1 MKLPRRSRGRPSAA
15 ARARY
20 DDEVMEFRDFILNIR
35 SGLDFTPSSR
45 GWAYILEG
53 QNIITKGDL
62 NAAQDLI
69 NDCRK
74 SGDLPLNICA
84 EDVSR
89 AFKNLEYIDQ
99 TTPDQRAAG
108 IVEEINSAHLSY
120 QPWSF
125 WEDQDVYIEML
136 VEKIDLRNLFGP
148 ICEDFSIPIANIKGW
163 PDINSRAA
171 MMQRFENWE
180 LEGKQCVLLYCGDHD
195 PAGLNISECL
205 RTMLMDLSD
214 AVEWFPDQLIIERF
228 GLNADFIEGHNLTW
242 IDNLE
247 TSSGRPLNNPRHPDH
262 RKPYVQTYLRQFG
275 VRKVE
280 ANALVVNPSA
290 GRKLCRDTILR
301 YLDPEAPTQYA
312 DKLSEVQEVVH
323 QEVLNLLGGDGSAG

>member
-1 MKLPRRSRGRPSAA
+1 
-15 ARARY
+15 
-20 DDEVMEFRDFILNIR
+20 
-35 SGLDFTPSSR
+35 
-45 GWAYILEG
+45 
-53 QNIITKGDL
+53 
-62 NAAQDLI
+62 
-69 NDCRK
+69 
-74 SGDLPLNICA
+74 
-84 EDVSR
+84 
-89 AFKNLEYIDQ
+89 
-99 TTPDQRAAG
+99 
-108 IVEEINSAHLSY
+108 
-120 QPWSF
+120 
-125 WEDQDVYIEML
+125 
-136 VEKIDLRNLFGP
+136 
-148 ICEDFSIPIANIKGW
+148 
-163 PDINSRAA
+163 
-171 MMQRFENWE
+171 
-180 LEGKQCVLLYCGDHD
+180 
-195 PAGLNISECL
+195 
-205 RTMLMDLSD
+205 MDLSD